1 MTKNSDRRYAKR
13 NMRSAY
19 RHMDTVMDILLT
31 MKRMFEDD
39 HPDLAQQLDVICQT
53 QLFVQ
58 QMVSKWY
65 ENVWGT
71 VPGNWSADV

>member
-1 MTKNSDRRYAKR
+1 MAKNTDRRYAKR

-19 RHMDTVMDILLT
+19 RHMDTIMDILLG
-31 MKRMFEDD
+31 MERLFEDD
-39 HPDLAQQLDVICQT
+39 HPALAQQLEVICQT

-65 ENVWGT
+65 EQTWGSA
-71 VPGNWSADV
+71 PDDWSRDV